1 MVQGLK
7 SDEGPQANG
16 TQTSDGSSIEQPAG
30 DAPEAPPGED
40 SGQGAAP
47 STTPPSPADTN
58 WLSDAAR
65 LVGAIAGQTTLI
77 AALLFYF
84 GWVRIQ
90 AELMYF
96 GVNADVANVSVDD
109 YLLASS
115 QVAIRMLVFLGLLAM
130 VALASH
136 RWLKDVLTERRSLVC
151 ITMAVGV
158 LLCIGGVLGYFNV
171 VNYSSQYPIVP
182 VMLGAGVTI
191 VWYADYLRGQ
201 QNEGAKGKGKK
212 GRSREGRTHEA
223 RTQKA
228 RTQKGR
234 AQSRS
239 SLLSRAEAVA
249 LIAVDVLLIFWVV
262 AVYADNN
269 GTQYSEQLKLRSLPG
284 VVVYSSD
291 PLGLAAPGLSVKKLA
306 PGQSRYSYRY
316 SGLKYLLYSSGQY
329 FLLPDRWKRGHDP
342 VFVLRQDDGMRV
354 EFYSPVSSAPLS

>member
-30 DAPEAPPGED
+30 DAPEGPLSD
-40 SGQGAAP
+40 SSGQGTDP
-47 STTPPSPADTN
+47 STPLPSPADTS

-90 AELMYF
+90 AELTYF
-96 GVNADVANVSVDD
+96 GVNPDVANVSVDD

-115 QVAIRMLVFLGLLAM
+115 QVAIRMLVFLGLLVL
-130 VALASH
+130 VALAGH

-151 ITMAVGV
+151 ITRAVGV

-171 VNYSSQYPIVP
+171 LNYSSQYPIVP

-212 GRSREGRTHEA
+212 GQSREA

-234 AQSRS
+234 AESRS

-329 FLLPDRWKRGHDP
+329 FLLPDGWKRGHDP